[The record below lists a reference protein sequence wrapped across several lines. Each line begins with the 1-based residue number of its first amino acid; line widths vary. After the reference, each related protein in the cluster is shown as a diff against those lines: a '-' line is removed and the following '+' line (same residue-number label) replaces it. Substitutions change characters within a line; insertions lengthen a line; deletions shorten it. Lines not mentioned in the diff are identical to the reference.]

1 LTPAAGFGNVLHCT
15 NIDQAHRHHAR
26 DAPSG
31 CHLAVAEAQP
41 GESDRSDMGMMI
53 LVAIAMVATMVVKGN
68 RS

>member
-1 LTPAAGFGNVLHCT
+1 
-15 NIDQAHRHHAR
+15 
-26 DAPSG
+26 
-31 CHLAVAEAQP
+31 VAEAQP